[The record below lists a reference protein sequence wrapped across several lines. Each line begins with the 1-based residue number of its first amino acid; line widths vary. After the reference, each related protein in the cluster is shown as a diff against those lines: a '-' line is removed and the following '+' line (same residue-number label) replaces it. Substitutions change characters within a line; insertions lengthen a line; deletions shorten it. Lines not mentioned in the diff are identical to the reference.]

1 MGTTTKWG
9 RAKLNS
15 STIEHDAAAAGAQN
29 VPRIPFANLT
39 SQPPIPF
46 ENRSRRRSTTLDFEW
61 TQTTLRKTREE
72 AVRKTREEGVRG
84 QRKRMDEQFTAGEKK
99 EKGAVHSRRKKK
111 EIDAGMHS
119 RLEAGCLRWEVRRR
133 LILEKTTTA
142 GYWRWGEIR
151 AVQIGRNETN
161 GVTAGGK
168 TKCQSNFF
176 FLEVFS

>member
-46 ENRSRRRSTTLDFEW
+46 QNRSRRRSTTLDFEW

-72 AVRKTREEGVRG
+72 AARG
-84 QRKRMDEQFTAGEKK
+84 RRKRRGSSRPAKENGGAVHGRRKERKRGSSQPEK
-99 EKGAVHSRRKKK
+99 EKGN
-111 EIDAGMHS
+111 
-119 RLEAGCLRWEVRRR
+119 RRR
-133 LILEKTTTA
+133 NAQQVGGRMFAMGSTPATD
-142 GYWRWGEIR
+142 WRR
-151 AVQIGRNETN
+151 VLALGRN
-161 GVTAGGK
+161 
-168 TKCQSNFF
+168 
-176 FLEVFS
+176 